1 MSKEKN
7 PTSRAEF
14 LSPLT
19 YLVTGVSFITL
30 FFDIKSFDPFNTP
43 KLVALLIIASLT
55 INYLFKHWQISFVKK
70 VNVDLFFIL
79 LLSFFLLSGM
89 ISVIFSES
97 LFVALI
103 GDTQRRNG
111 FLAYLALSLVALTV
125 SKLIS
130 FNNSKNLFK
139 ISILTGVVFSSYG
152 MIQMSGRD
160 FVSWNNPYNSVIATV
175 GNPNFASALMA
186 IFSILAISV
195 LFIKN
200 FSSKFKLLA
209 IVCVVMS
216 ITAIVSSDSR
226 QGLVSLVFAMAFF
239 LSIYLYSIERKLG
252 WIVISLSVF
261 SSTLAIAGMLQK
273 GPLASLLYKP
283 SISVRGFYWDAAVE
297 MFKNYPLTGVGFDHY
312 GYYFKELRS
321 IEYPL
326 RYGFDLTS
334 TNAHNTFLQMFS
346 TGGLSLGL
354 SYLLLMISTLIVG
367 LKLVKDSD
375 SNQRILSLGL
385 LSAWI
390 AFQAQSVISIDN
402 IGIGVWGWLL
412 TGAIFGLASSK
423 ELQKKM
429 TEPSRS
435 SKISKKQISVLPF
448 LISAVVLIPALI
460 LSVILMRIESNT
472 SMSSNALNNYAGQT
486 DKNSAISQKL
496 LRLIKQHSNYVLES
510 KVADPNYK
518 IQIAYNLFN
527 SGEQKE
533 SIRVVNELVENN
545 PRNLYALD
553 AVALLSRE
561 INDPTAEIQARKSIS
576 RLDPWNAK
584 NYLNLMILYKA
595 AGEITNAQLML
606 DKILSFA
613 PDTNEAKSAIEEF
626 SK

>member
-19 YLVTGVSFITL
+19 YLVMGVAFVTL
-30 FFDIKSFDPFNTP
+30 FFNTKSTDPFNTP
-43 KLVALLIIASLT
+43 KLVALLVIASLS
-55 INYLFKHWQISFVKK
+55 INYLFKYWRVNSVKK
-70 VNVDLFFIL
+70 IKVDLFFISF
-79 LLSFFLLSGM
+79 LSFFLFSGM
-89 ISVIFSES
+89 ISVIFSDS
-97 LFVALI
+97 FFVALI

-111 FLAYLALSLVALTV
+111 FLAYLALSLVALVV
-125 SKLIS
+125 SRLIS
-130 FNNSKNLFK
+130 FNTSNNLFK
-139 ISILTGVVFSSYG
+139 ISILTGVVFSFYG
-152 MIQMSGRD
+152 IIQMSGRD
-160 FVSWNNPYNSVIATV
+160 FVSWDNPYNAVIATV

-186 IFSILAISV
+186 IFSVLAFSI

-200 FSSKFKLLA
+200 FSKIFKVLA
-209 IVCVVMS
+209 IVCIVMS
-216 ITAIVSSDSR
+216 VTAIVSSDSR
-226 QGLVSLVFAMAFF
+226 QGLVSLFFAIVFFS
-239 LSIYLYSIERKLG
+239 SIYLYSIHRKFG
-252 WIVISLSVF
+252 WIVVSLSAF
-261 SSTLAIAGMLQK
+261 SSALAIAGMLQK
-273 GPLASLLYKP
+273 GPLATLLYKP
-283 SISVRGFYWDAAVE
+283 SVSIRGYYWDAAVE
-297 MFKNYPLTGVGFDHY
+297 MLKKYPLTGVGFDHY

-321 IEYPL
+321 VEYPL

-334 TNAHNTFLQMFS
+334 TNAHNTFLQMFA
-346 TGGLSLGL
+346 TGGLPLGL
-354 SYLLLMISTLIVG
+354 SYLLVMISTLIVG

-375 SNQRILSLGL
+375 SDQRILSLGL

-402 IGIGVWGWLL
+402 IGISVWGWLL
-412 TGAIFGLASSK
+412 TGAIFGLASRK
-423 ELQKKM
+423 ESQKKM
-429 TEPSRS
+429 IESSSSSR
-435 SKISKKQISVLPF
+435 IGKKQITVLPF

-472 SMSSNALNNYAGQT
+472 FMSMNVLNNYAGQA
-486 DKNSAISQKL
+486 DKNSAISQQL
-496 LRLIKQHSNYVLES
+496 LRLINQHSTYVLES
-510 KVADPNYK
+510 KIADPNYK

-533 SIRVVNELVENN
+533 SIRVANELAVNN

-553 AVALLSRE
+553 AVARLSRE
-561 INDPTAEIQARKSIS
+561 INDPTAEIQARKSIA

-584 NYLNLMILYKA
+584 NYLQLMILYKA
-595 AGEITNAQLML
+595 AGDVIDAQLML